1 MMLTMQVANLS
12 ELLREVQM
20 LRVTREVQAVISA
33 ANPDGGGAA
42 AGVATI
48 AFQPASQQLQ
58 TLENLMKHND
68 RCLLCC
74 FRHASNWHC
83 LRDWAE
89 VGGLTQGEHV
99 MITCYTCWNSHDYV

>member
-1 MMLTMQVANLS
+1 MQRIYASTRDSIHCTHKYACVSEVMSTLQVANLS

-33 ANPDGGGAA
+33 ANPGSGRAA
-42 AGVATI
+42 AGVTTA

-68 RCLLCC
+68 RCLFLAC
-74 FRHASNWHC
+74 
-83 LRDWAE
+83 
-89 VGGLTQGEHV
+89 
-99 MITCYTCWNSHDYV
+99 

>member
-1 MMLTMQVANLS
+1 MLMMQVANLS

-20 LRVTREVQAVISA
+20 LRMTREVQAVISA

-42 AGVATI
+42 AGLATA

-68 RCLLCC
+68 RCLPHW
-74 FRHASNWHC
+74 FWHASNRHC
-83 LRDWAE
+83 LKGWAE
-89 VGGLTQGEHV
+89 V
-99 MITCYTCWNSHDYV
+99 W